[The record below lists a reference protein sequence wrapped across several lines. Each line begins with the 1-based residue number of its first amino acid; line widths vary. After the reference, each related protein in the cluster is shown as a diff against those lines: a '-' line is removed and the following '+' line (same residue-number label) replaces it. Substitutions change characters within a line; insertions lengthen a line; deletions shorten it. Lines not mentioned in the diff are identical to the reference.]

1 MQGNKGQV
9 GNNFVGMKVRVGKKF
24 YIVVDQIIGVPYEKH
39 FKLKGIEDGEEI
51 YCGRDKF
58 TIPRK

>member
-9 GNNFVGMKVRVGKKF
+9 GNNFVGMKVKVGKKL
-24 YIVVDQIIGVPYEKH
+24 YTVVDQIDGVPYEKH
-39 FKLKGIEDGEEI
+39 FKLKGIEDEKEI

>member
-24 YIVVDQIIGVPYEKH
+24 YIVVDQIIGAPYEKH
-39 FKLKGIEDGEEI
+39 FKLKGIEDGKEI
-51 YCGRDKF
+51 YCSRNKF

>member
-1 MQGNKGQV
+1 
-9 GNNFVGMKVRVGKKF
+9 MKVRVGNKF

-39 FKLKGIEDGEEI
+39 FKLKGIEDGKEI
-51 YCGRDKF
+51 YCGRNKF